1 MASNYTIHAGT
12 YFDARLKSFN
22 ENVSITVNPANGSIV
37 HIEKRAARDIELQTG
52 DIDLR
57 DKIVLPGLV
66 DAHTHIFLHSY
77 K

>member
-12 YFDARLKSFN
+12 YFDSRSKSFK
-22 ENVSITVNPANGSIV
+22 ENVSITVNPSSGSIV
-37 HIEKRAARDIELQTG
+37 HVQERQDCAVELRVG

-57 DKIVLPGLV
+57 DKVVLPGLV